1 MTMVTQK
8 GQVTIPKKVR
18 ERLNIKQGDEVIFEV
33 NEDNVVI
40 RKKESRPQFRKYI
53 GYLKNKEG
61 QTSDKIIRE
70 LREGA

>member
-18 ERLNIKQGDEVIFEV
+18 DRLNIKQGDEVIFEV

-53 GYLKNKEG
+53 GYLKYKKG
-61 QTSDKIIRE
+61 QTADKIIRE